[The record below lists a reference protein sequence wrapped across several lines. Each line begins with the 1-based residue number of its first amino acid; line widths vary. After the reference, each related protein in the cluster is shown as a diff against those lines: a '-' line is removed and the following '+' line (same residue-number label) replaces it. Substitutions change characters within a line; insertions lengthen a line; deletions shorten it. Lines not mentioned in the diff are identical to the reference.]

1 MRLKWTIQTNQ
12 ISPINRPLSGTKCPA
27 RSPNAYVCTQPL
39 VYTSAKIIGITRYNE
54 TGNKLDLSIILYKTT
69 LYISIVGVYVLVID
83 KQLSLILVE
92 GLYTKQTNF
101 KPCRLRH
108 KMEETKKYY
117 SQRTITI
124 ATYFGGPLAAG
135 YLVKKNYE
143 TLGQPHNA
151 RKSLLIGIV
160 STILI
165 FAGIF
170 SIPEEIVDKIPN
182 ALIPLIYTGIIYL
195 IVERIQGESLK
206 NHKESGGEFYSGW
219 KAAGVGAIALLI
231 IALTA
236 FIAGD
241 LSNTQPNFDAIAYDK
256 EVAKFVDNENKS
268 VAVFNVI
275 DTQTPDYL
283 IKEFSK
289 GIVMWKENKRIV
301 EGLNSIENLPKI
313 LKDQN
318 TLLLKY
324 CDLRIQ
330 HNEIILKAISEDTD
344 KYVSEI
350 ERIGFKINKI
360 LEDLKISQ
368 PNK

>member
-1 MRLKWTIQTNQ
+1 
-12 ISPINRPLSGTKCPA
+12 
-27 RSPNAYVCTQPL
+27 
-39 VYTSAKIIGITRYNE
+39 
-54 TGNKLDLSIILYKTT
+54 
-69 LYISIVGVYVLVID
+69 
-83 KQLSLILVE
+83 
-92 GLYTKQTNF
+92 
-101 KPCRLRH
+101 
-108 KMEETKKYY
+108 MEETKKYY

>member
-1 MRLKWTIQTNQ
+1 
-12 ISPINRPLSGTKCPA
+12 
-27 RSPNAYVCTQPL
+27 
-39 VYTSAKIIGITRYNE
+39 
-54 TGNKLDLSIILYKTT
+54 
-69 LYISIVGVYVLVID
+69 
-83 KQLSLILVE
+83 
-92 GLYTKQTNF
+92 
-101 KPCRLRH
+101 
-108 KMEETKKYY
+108 MEEKKRFY
-117 SQRTITI
+117 SQRAIAI

-143 TLGQPHNA
+143 TLGQPDNA
-151 RKSLLIGIV
+151 RKSLIIGIV

-170 SIPEEIVDKIPN
+170 SIPEEIIDKIPN

-195 IVERIQGESLK
+195 IVERVQGESLK

-219 KAAGVGAIALLI
+219 KAAGVGAIAMLI
-231 IALTA
+231 LAAGIALTA

-241 LSNTQPNFDAIAYDK
+241 LSNTQPNFDAATYDK

-268 VAVFNVI
+268 IAVFNVI
-275 DTQTPDYL
+275 ETQTPDYL

-289 GIVMWKENKRIV
+289 GIVMWKENKEIV
-301 EGLNSIENLPKI
+301 HRLNLLENLPKK

-350 ERIGFKINKI
+350 ERIGIEINKI
-360 LEDLKISQ
+360 LEELK
-368 PNK
+368 

>member
-1 MRLKWTIQTNQ
+1 
-12 ISPINRPLSGTKCPA
+12 
-27 RSPNAYVCTQPL
+27 
-39 VYTSAKIIGITRYNE
+39 
-54 TGNKLDLSIILYKTT
+54 
-69 LYISIVGVYVLVID
+69 
-83 KQLSLILVE
+83 
-92 GLYTKQTNF
+92 
-101 KPCRLRH
+101 
-108 KMEETKKYY
+108 MEEIKRFY
-117 SQRTITI
+117 SQRAITI

-135 YLVKKNYE
+135 FLVKKNYE
-143 TLGQPHNA
+143 TLEQPDNA
-151 RKSLLIGIV
+151 RKSLIIGIV

-170 SIPEEIVDKIPN
+170 SIPEEIIDKIPN

-195 IVERIQGESLK
+195 IVERVQGESLK

-219 KAAGVGAIALLI
+219 KAAGVGAIAMLI
-231 IALTA
+231 LAAGIALTA

-241 LSNTQPNFDAIAYDK
+241 LSNTQPDFDAATYDK

-268 VAVFNVI
+268 IAVFNVI
-275 DTQTPDYL
+275 ETQTPDYL

-289 GIVMWKENKRIV
+289 GIVMWKVNKEIV
-301 EGLNSIENLPKI
+301 QGLNSIENLPKT

-330 HNEIILKAISEDTD
+330 HNEIIMKAISEDTD

-350 ERIGFKINKI
+350 ERIGFEINKI
-360 LEDLKISQ
+360 LEELK
-368 PNK
+368 

>member
-1 MRLKWTIQTNQ
+1 
-12 ISPINRPLSGTKCPA
+12 
-27 RSPNAYVCTQPL
+27 
-39 VYTSAKIIGITRYNE
+39 
-54 TGNKLDLSIILYKTT
+54 
-69 LYISIVGVYVLVID
+69 
-83 KQLSLILVE
+83 
-92 GLYTKQTNF
+92 
-101 KPCRLRH
+101 
-108 KMEETKKYY
+108 MEETKRYY
-117 SQRTITI
+117 SQRAITI

-135 YLVKKNYE
+135 YLIKKNYE
-143 TLGQPHNA
+143 TLEQPDNA

-170 SIPEEIVDKIPN
+170 SIPEEIIDKIPN

-195 IVERIQGESLK
+195 IVERVQGESLK

-219 KAAGVGAIALLI
+219 KAAGIGAIAMLI
-231 IALTA
+231 LAAGMALTA

-241 LSNTQPNFDAIAYDK
+241 LSNSQPEFDAETYDK

-268 VAVFNVI
+268 LAVFNVI
-275 DTQTPDYL
+275 ETQTPDYL

-289 GIVMWKENKRIV
+289 GIVMWKVNKGIV
-301 EGLNSIENLPKI
+301 EGLNSIENLPEK

-330 HNEIILKAISEDTD
+330 HSEIILKAISEDTD

-350 ERIGFKINKI
+350 ERIGLEINKI
-360 LEDLKISQ
+360 LEELK
-368 PNK
+368 